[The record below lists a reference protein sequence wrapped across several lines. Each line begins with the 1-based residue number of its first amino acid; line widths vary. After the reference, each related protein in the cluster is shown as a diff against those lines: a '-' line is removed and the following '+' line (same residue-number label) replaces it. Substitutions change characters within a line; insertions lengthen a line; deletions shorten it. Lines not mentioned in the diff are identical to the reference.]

1 MAGKTGTVK
10 KAGAGGY
17 VENSYFSVFAGMAPA
32 SNPRLIIAVMID
44 EPSAG
49 QYYGGIVSAPVF
61 SKVMSGALRILE
73 VAPDQSDNMPVLLM
87 GKN

>member
-1 MAGKTGTVK
+1 
-10 KAGAGGY
+10 
-17 VENSYFSVFAGMAPA
+17 MAPA
-32 SNPRLIIAVMID
+32 SNPRLIIVVMID